1 MQHPVWTF
9 LRLVWSEWASRVTGS
24 LSAILVLLGLGISLA
39 GAFGVQVPAAS
50 IIQLATWFLAAAC
63 GGQAAYAVWAKEREA
78 RNVAEQK
85 LRHAYGLSLEAGT
98 SLDKI
103 NRENTLKIRLTIR
116 NTTQIVLS
124 WTLESL
130 EIEFIGIKIIKQ
142 TSDVAFILHPGNT
155 MTWFPAEGLS
165 HSQYEDLPR
174 ESQGRVRYR
183 ISYGLADE
191 QPDRQAEGEIMVDIL
206 KVADNGVDCH
216 WRIQSQSDQAISI
229 S

>member
-78 RNVAEQK
+78 RNVAELK

-103 NRENTLKIRLTIR
+103 NRENTLEIRLTIR

-155 MTWFPAEGLS
+155 MTWFP
-165 HSQYEDLPR
+165 
-174 ESQGRVRYR
+174 
-183 ISYGLADE
+183 
-191 QPDRQAEGEIMVDIL
+191 
-206 KVADNGVDCH
+206 
-216 WRIQSQSDQAISI
+216 
-229 S
+229 